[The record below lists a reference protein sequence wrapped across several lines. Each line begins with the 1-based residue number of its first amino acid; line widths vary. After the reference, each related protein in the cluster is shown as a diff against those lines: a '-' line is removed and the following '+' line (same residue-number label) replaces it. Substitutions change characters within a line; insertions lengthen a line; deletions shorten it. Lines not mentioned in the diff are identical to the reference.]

1 MRRGVGRRG
10 VGRSLSKNLGFRLQI
25 VFGSVL
31 ELRRLRRFG
40 AWRWREVDDTVFSIV
55 WWECKQIDL
64 LPFLP
69 FYDGILHACREIG
82 EANIEVLNGVVFI
95 HPKGK

>member
-1 MRRGVGRRG
+1 MRGGVGRRG

-55 WWECKQIDL
+55 WWNASR
-64 LPFLP
+64 
-69 FYDGILHACREIG
+69 FY
-82 EANIEVLNGVVFI
+82 V
-95 HPKGK
+95 

>member
-1 MRRGVGRRG
+1 
-10 VGRSLSKNLGFRLQI
+10 
-25 VFGSVL
+25 VL

-69 FYDGILHACREIG
+69 FLDGILHVINGGTQGIKTEVIMEWCSQILKESEI
-82 EANIEVLNGVVFI
+82 ADR
-95 HPKGK
+95 P